1 MSEGGNKKT
10 IKINPELFKTSGSS
24 DKTRKNREKKPR
36 PSIPITLNESS
47 LRKQFLNRIKEHK
60 NREKNDLDVSVK
72 TIGGNATI
80 QSNSNNVPNKQVD
93 ELYESMNYLSLLAK
107 KEKETKSE
115 KRAAASSV
123 PTPKTTTTNH
133 SNHTSN
139 INPNHNK
146 TLKNTN
152 YSSYSNSYDNSSIQH
167 VELELPNELK
177 EPVFIKPPEPNVPPM
192 QLNKPLVQ
200 TDVPYGCLKGGSK
213 PTFRSWN
220 NTIKNHTTPSQNIL
234 NVNYSAEPQQFQSPP
249 VYSTPITIDN
259 NASSSKTDREKKLDL
274 LRKKLKEQEQKEQER
289 KILEQNLPAYAV
301 ASAPSLETIIGDGIT
316 KPSVQTSKTS
326 DKPSD
331 ENNGKKNVENNEP
344 NKRLIKKT
352 IRKRYTLGKNNIYR
366 KVGILIKDNNTRKKI
381 INGHKE
387 LKKKPINDV
396 KKYLIEHG
404 LLKIGSNAPNNVI
417 RKTYESAMLTGEVT
431 NQNKDILLHNLMN
444 ETKELF

>member
-10 IKINPELFKTSGSS
+10 IKINPDLFKTSGSS
-24 DKTRKNREKKPR
+24 DKTRKVREKKAR

-72 TIGGNATI
+72 TIEGNATI

-115 KRAAASSV
+115 KRAVTSAT
-123 PTPKTTTTNH
+123 PTPKPITTV
-133 SNHTSN
+133 
-139 INPNHNK
+139 HNK

-152 YSSYSNSYDNSSIQH
+152 HSNYTGYSNSYDSSPIQH
-167 VELELPNELK
+167 VELELPDELK
-177 EPVFIKPPEPNVPPM
+177 EPVFIKPPEPNIPPM

-200 TDVPYGCLKGGSK
+200 TDVPYGCLKGGNK

-220 NTIKNHTTPSQNIL
+220 NTIKHHTSPPSQNIL
-234 NVNYSAEPQQFQSPP
+234 NVNYSAEPQQFQSAP
-249 VYSTPITIDN
+249 VYSTPVTIDN
-259 NASSSKTDREKKLDL
+259 NASSTKTDREKKLEL

-289 KILEQNLPAYAV
+289 KNQEQNLPAYAV
-301 ASAPSLETIIGDGIT
+301 ASAPSLETIIGDGVT
-316 KPSVQTSKTS
+316 KPSIQTSKTS

-352 IRKRYTLGKNNIYR
+352 IRKRYTLGKNSIYR